1 MFFPFDKRKIRAS
14 TPMYFL
20 ARRIKAMGVKM
31 VLSGEGSDE
40 IFGGYLYF
48 HLAPNS
54 DEFHKECCR
63 RVKALYKFDC
73 LRANK
78 STSAWGILLFL
89 FSRLYDNYYYLNVLL
104 TLCRS

>member
-1 MFFPFDKRKIRAS
+1 
-14 TPMYFL
+14 MYFL

-48 HLAPNS
+48 HLAPNAA
-54 DEFHKECCR
+54 ELHKECCR
-63 RVKALYKFDC
+63 RVKNLYKFDC

-78 STSAWGILLFL
+78 STSAWGLEVRVPFL
-89 FSRLYDNYYYLNVLL
+89 DQEFLDVAMAVNPEEKVCGKGSIHRIELDN
-104 TLCRS
+104 